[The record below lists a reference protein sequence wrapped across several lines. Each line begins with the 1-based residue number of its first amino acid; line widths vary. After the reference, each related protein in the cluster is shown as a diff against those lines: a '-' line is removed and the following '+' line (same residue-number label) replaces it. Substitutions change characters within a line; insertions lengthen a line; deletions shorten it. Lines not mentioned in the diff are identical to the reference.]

1 MSEMR
6 RLAESLVA
14 RRPAAFESHH
24 TLEESIARLAR
35 VADAPATS
43 TSLRADAGPE
53 RVLLAWARGLS
64 APRRATFEGR
74 WVVHEDRVRLEGEFA
89 PTRRT
94 GAILKLTSVVLT
106 ALLAGCAYAILA
118 PDVDLAARV
127 ALPITTLIAIVGFP
141 FIAVALGSQRE
152 AEEAQIARAVRRA
165 FAAVSPEGDKAGSP
179 PPRGDMASA

>member
-1 MSEMR
+1 MR
-6 RLAESLVA
+6 RLAELLVA

-24 TLEESIARLAR
+24 SIEESIARLTR
-35 VADAPATS
+35 GTGAPATS
-43 TSLRADAGPE
+43 TSLRAVAGPE
-53 RVLLAWARGLS
+53 RVLLAWAKGLS
-64 APRRATFEGR
+64 AARRATFEGR
-74 WVVHEDRVRLEGEFA
+74 WVVHEGRVRLEGEFA

-106 ALLAGCAYAILA
+106 ALLAGCAYAFLA

-127 ALPITTLIAIVGFP
+127 ALPITTFIAIVGFP

-165 FAAVSPEGDKAGSP
+165 FAAVSPEGDRTGSAP
-179 PPRGDMASA
+179 PGEDTASA